1 MKKMLFAVIVLN
13 IQLYALVCPD
23 FALLGGYSAKTIGKH
38 ESDEAKI
45 AGTISAITTIIQTQ
59 INQTES
65 SNLNKIKNIETLKES
80 EALINLKNNFLRKK
94 QNEVQSII
102 NNIKAE

>member
-1 MKKMLFAVIVLN
+1 MVIVLN
-13 IQLYALVCPD
+13 IQLYAFACPD
-23 FALLGGYSAKTIGKH
+23 AGLLAGYSAKTIGKH

-45 AGTISAITTIIQTQ
+45 AGIISAITTTIQIQ

-102 NNIKAE
+102 NNMKAE